1 MPTYL
6 GDGTQLRLWGAH
18 FPVIGEYR
26 QCPGIRF
33 DNITRTFISYGDG
46 QFQRHETGRMKASS
60 MNIFLFIWKAALRT
74 ENKTE
79 IELPFEEFLNQFFFL
94 DLSGVAGRAN
104 DKGVFIGKDGS
115 QVPAA
120 VEAKIRKANQ
130 VFNHELLVAVGIA
143 LEKQN
148 EFTGDASGGG
158 SGSSSG
164 GSKNTIESI
173 FFCKSIHASL
183 IELITEVNTKLALK
197 TSMSYV
203 PVRQGEPLAAMCTLI
218 GTQGVNLTKK
228 ENMLDAT
235 NSIFEF
241 LYSRQKVLLQNF
253 KPFELFEEL
262 AGVLY
267 AMRCENLEKGR
278 EEKARLLRVALKT
291 EKKNVSTR
299 RDRLDAVLF
308 KAVEDENFK
317 VAAEKG
323 REKGREEKARL
334 RRVASKT
341 EKNVSTRRD
350 RLNAVLFKA
359 VGEANLEKG
368 REEKARLRRVA
379 SKTEK
384 NVSTIMDRLNAVLFV
399 ATSSRRGIRTGE
411 GQQGTKNVGARVGDG
426 VGDAVGD
433 ALGNSVGH
441 GLSSSQKIRK
451 EKMSGKV
458 IHCPVCQTVMKCGIY
473 RAGTTQ
479 YHWNTHEQCLIGM
492 EAMLEDANHEGWTSP
507 LVLKDKLNYDWVAR
521 KKAIEKQ
528 LKSAR
533 QKARK

>member
-218 GTQGVNLTKK
+218 GTQGVNLTTK

-350 RLNAVLFKA
+350 RLNAVLF
-359 VGEANLEKG
+359 
-368 REEKARLRRVA
+368 
-379 SKTEK
+379 
-384 NVSTIMDRLNAVLFV
+384 V

-458 IHCPVCQTVMKCGIY
+458 IHCPVCQTVMKCGIH
-473 RAGTTQ
+473 RSRTTQ
-479 YHWNTHEQCLIGM
+479 RHWNMHEQCLIGM

>member
-1 MPTYL
+1 MLPLFPDPFQYFLFFFTGVPILKKSCCRHGHNLTNKVRDNPNYAIRVTASVVNSMLPSPSSSSTSGLRLFQESMQPTSSPPPSHSQSWLCRVINRNQSLCDQAIWLVETCTKYFLKFTMPTYL

-203 PVRQGEPLAAMCTLI
+203 PVRQGEPLAAMSPHSC
-218 GTQGVNLTKK
+218 
-228 ENMLDAT
+228 
-235 NSIFEF
+235 
-241 LYSRQKVLLQNF
+241 VLPSF
-253 KPFELFEEL
+253 AAVPPTHPL
-262 AGVLY
+262 A
-267 AMRCENLEKGR
+267 
-278 EEKARLLRVALKT
+278 
-291 EKKNVSTR
+291 
-299 RDRLDAVLF
+299 
-308 KAVEDENFK
+308 
-317 VAAEKG
+317 
-323 REKGREEKARL
+323 
-334 RRVASKT
+334 AS
-341 EKNVSTRRD
+341 S
-350 RLNAVLFKA
+350 
-359 VGEANLEKG
+359 
-368 REEKARLRRVA
+368 
-379 SKTEK
+379 
-384 NVSTIMDRLNAVLFV
+384 
-399 ATSSRRGIRTGE
+399 
-411 GQQGTKNVGARVGDG
+411 
-426 VGDAVGD
+426 
-433 ALGNSVGH
+433 
-441 GLSSSQKIRK
+441 
-451 EKMSGKV
+451 
-458 IHCPVCQTVMKCGIY
+458 
-473 RAGTTQ
+473 
-479 YHWNTHEQCLIGM
+479 
-492 EAMLEDANHEGWTSP
+492 
-507 LVLKDKLNYDWVAR
+507 
-521 KKAIEKQ
+521 
-528 LKSAR
+528 
-533 QKARK
+533 